1 MCPEVLQ
8 AEFSLVSQFFCHI
21 YMAKGCD
28 VVSGYGRLQDN
39 DYSRRAGSAYP
50 RPVRSCEQ
58 GNKRDST
65 LPNLDR
71 PRLISGCSDDAAVS
85 GPAGQF
91 GSVG

>member
-1 MCPEVLQ
+1 MWSVDTGGYKITTIQDARVL
-8 AEFSLVSQFFCHI
+8 L
-21 YMAKGCD
+21 
-28 VVSGYGRLQDN
+28 
-39 DYSRRAGSAYP
+39 YP

-65 LPNLDR
+65 LLNLDR